1 MGIGIYSSPII
12 VITDNV
18 PTRMNTPVEDP
29 ATNATQ
35 IVVTWVSITDDSD
48 TGRDPVLYYKLEWD
62 NGASNWM

>member
-1 MGIGIYSSPII
+1 
-12 VITDNV
+12 
-18 PTRMNTPVEDP
+18 MNTPVEDP

-62 NGASNWM
+62 NGASNWI